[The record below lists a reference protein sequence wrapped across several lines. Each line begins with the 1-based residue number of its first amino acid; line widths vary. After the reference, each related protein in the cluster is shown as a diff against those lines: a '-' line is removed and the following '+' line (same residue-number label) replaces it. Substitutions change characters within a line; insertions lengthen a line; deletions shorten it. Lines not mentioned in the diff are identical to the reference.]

1 VRPSLLFSVA
11 HCGLSVAFLG
21 LLSMA
26 LGLPLMIP
34 AVGASSYLVF
44 AFPQAE
50 VSAGRNVL
58 LGHLVG
64 AGVGWIVL
72 RLFGLE
78 SAPGGLGVELTWLRM
93 GAVAVSLAAT
103 VGILRIASSPHP
115 PAGATTMIVSVGM
128 LPQMRHVLGFG
139 ISALV
144 VVVHAALACR
154 AAGIAYPLWR
164 SDRAPAGR

>member
-34 AVGASSYLVF
+34 AVGASSYIVF

-50 VSAGRNVL
+50 VSAPRNVL
-58 LGHLVG
+58 IGHLVG
-64 AGVGWIVL
+64 AAVGWILL
-72 RLFGLE
+72 RAFGLE
-78 SAPGGLGVELTWLRM
+78 GAPVGLAQDLTWTRI
-93 GAVAVSLAAT
+93 GAVAASLAAT
-103 VGILRIASSPHP
+103 VGILRLADSPHP

-128 LPQMRHVLGFG
+128 LPQARHVLGFG
-139 ISALV
+139 IAAAV
-144 VVVHAALACR
+144 VVVHAVLACR
-154 AAGIAYPLWR
+154 AAGIAYPRW
-164 SDRAPAGR
+164 SPFRAPVG